1 MVSLSGF
8 IDEEMDVYVSSPTNS
23 MNELKNLP
31 TDDEQ
36 LISEVTFIAESTQ
49 KLVELLTWF
58 ESRHVLI
65 HMAHNRLMDLLSCKW
80 YYKLLIIYWWCDL

>member
-36 LISEVTFIAESTQ
+36 LISEVTFIAEN
-49 KLVELLTWF
+49 LLNF
-58 ESRHVLI
+58 
-65 HMAHNRLMDLLSCKW
+65 
-80 YYKLLIIYWWCDL
+80 